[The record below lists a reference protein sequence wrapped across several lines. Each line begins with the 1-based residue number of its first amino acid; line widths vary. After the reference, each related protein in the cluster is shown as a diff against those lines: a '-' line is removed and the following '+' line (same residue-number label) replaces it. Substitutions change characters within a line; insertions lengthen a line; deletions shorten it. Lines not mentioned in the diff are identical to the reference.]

1 MEDDMTKW
9 ELAAQSIRIEQLGH
23 GNPEKLL
30 DKDEK
35 TGKSAWDSLQAKA
48 ESGWE
53 LVSVTPINRDG
64 YTLDLLYTFKRPIED
79 SE

>member
-1 MEDDMTKW
+1 MKW
-9 ELAAQSIRIEQLGH
+9 ELAARSVKIEDNLGR

-30 DKDEK
+30 EKDEK

-53 LVSVTPINRDG
+53 EEGS
-64 YTLDLLYTFKRPIED
+64 
-79 SE
+79 